1 MQYEFEET
9 AGYLV
14 YRVGR
19 LLRFRAAQFFRER
32 SMDIS
37 PEQWALLLQIAEKGQ
52 PVLSDLVDATINDH
66 PNVTR
71 LVAGLERTGY
81 TQRAPNPD
89 DRRSQLISITP
100 AGEAF
105 IQQVLPEL
113 ISEKAEFFN
122 GLDQNDVFIF
132 IKSLKVILGNLEK

>member
-1 MQYEFEET
+1 MRYEIEET

-32 SMDIS
+32 DIAIS
-37 PEQWALLLQIAEKGQ
+37 PEQWALLLQIAEKGE
-52 PVLSDLVDATINDH
+52 PVMSDLVDRTVNDH

-71 LVAGLERTGY
+71 LVGGLERLGY
-81 TQRAPNPD
+81 TKRTTNPE

-100 AGEAF
+100 AGELF
-105 IQQVLPEL
+105 INQVLPEL
-113 ISEKAEFFN
+113 ISEKAAFFE
-122 GLDQNDVFIF
+122 GLDQNDVTIL
-132 IKSLKVILGNLEK
+132 IKNLKVILGNLVK